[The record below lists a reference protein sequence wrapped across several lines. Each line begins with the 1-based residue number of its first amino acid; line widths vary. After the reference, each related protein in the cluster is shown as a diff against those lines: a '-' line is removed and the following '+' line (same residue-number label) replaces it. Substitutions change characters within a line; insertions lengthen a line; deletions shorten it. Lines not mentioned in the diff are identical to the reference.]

1 MKLPR
6 RSFLHLAAGAAAL
19 PAASRIAGAQTYP
32 SRPIHWI
39 VSFAAGGPNDTVARI
54 VGQFLSEKLGQ
65 QVIVE
70 NRVGAG
76 GNIGMGAVLSS
87 PPDGYTLGF
96 VAPNNAINA
105 TLYEKLPFDFIRDS
119 APIGGTMLLTNV
131 LVVHPSVPAKTVAE
145 FIEYVKANPGKVS
158 FASSGTGASPH
169 MSAELFMAMTGLKM
183 THVPYRGSAPAMN
196 DLLPGRVQLIFDN
209 LPGSIEHIKAG
220 TLRALGVTAA
230 KRSAALPDVPTIGE
244 TVPGY
249 EVSVWNGIV
258 VPKGNRSEFSSSLLR
273 PLGVKPGRPLSR
285 AATAGAGAALRAR
298 RSIAFLV
305 SEPLRKR
312 NHPQRSE
319 KEAAHE
325 GHCQETMGKADRDNR
340 SDYYE
345 DKDGRTHRIN
355 ARGSPIHFGVSE
367 FDRDRLNFVARVP
380 GVVQFQHRVDEATRE
395 FPYDASLPPNG
406 RCSRVR
412 MEG

>member
-1 MKLPR
+1 MQLAR
-6 RSFLHLAAGAAAL
+6 RRFLHLAAGAATL
-19 PAASRIAGAQTYP
+19 PFASGIASAQAYP
-32 SRPIHWI
+32 TRPVHWI

-76 GNIGMGAVLSS
+76 GNIGMGAVLNS
-87 PPDGYTLGF
+87 PPDGYTIGF

-105 TLYEKLPFDFIRDS
+105 TLYEKLPFDFLRDS
-119 APIGGTMLLTNV
+119 APVGGTMLLTNV

-145 FIEYVKANPGKVS
+145 FIAYVKANPGKVS

-169 MSAELFMAMTGLKM
+169 MSAELFMEMTGVKM

-196 DLLPGRVQLIFDN
+196 DLLPGRIQLIFDN

-230 KRSAALPDVPTIGE
+230 KRSDALPDVPTIGE

-258 VPKGNRSEFSSSLLR
+258 VPKGTPSEIIDGLNRAVNAVLADSRLKARFAELGGAPMPMTPAEF
-273 PLGVKPGRPLSR
+273 GRLATVETEKWAKVIR
-285 AATAGAGAALRAR
+285 AAN
-298 RSIAFLV
+298 I
-305 SEPLRKR
+305 
-312 NHPQRSE
+312 
-319 KEAAHE
+319 
-325 GHCQETMGKADRDNR
+325 KA
-340 SDYYE
+340 E
-345 DKDGRTHRIN
+345 
-355 ARGSPIHFGVSE
+355 
-367 FDRDRLNFVARVP
+367 
-380 GVVQFQHRVDEATRE
+380 
-395 FPYDASLPPNG
+395 
-406 RCSRVR
+406 
-412 MEG
+412 